1 MNSASTLVL
10 VSFWIMAGILVLLW
24 SMPCALLA
32 NRGEKQGLSFW
43 TIFLVSFFL
52 TPIAGLVFLFGVR
65 PNRTSHVL
73 RETASRS

>member
-1 MNSASTLVL
+1 MHSASTLVL

-32 NRGEKQGLSFW
+32 NRGEKQGFSFS

-52 TPIAGLVFLFGVR
+52 TPIAGLVFLFAAR
-65 PNRTSHVL
+65 SNRTSQVP
-73 RETASRS
+73 RETASRG